1 MSETEPNTP
10 TTERVLSSNSQLSAD
25 DILSL
30 FTQLLGELAE
40 RGCASRS
47 ASMNGSTIIQ
57 IHGVMRHVGDDGL
70 VRFVTAPM
78 VATEAPQPTAVPAT
92 TAG

>member
-57 IHGVMRHVGDDGL
+57 IHGVVRHVGDDGL

-78 VATEAPQPTAVPAT
+78 VAAAAPAEQPVPAA